1 MPFEPRNKRYEKEK
15 PRLFGR
21 KKKKSRQPQPNRE
34 AQQAA
39 KAVETENAKVQRA
52 TSVRNIVTESN
63 AAPKPG
69 KQRKD
74 ADTQNAP
81 VQKSQQYE
89 SESANET
96 QQSQSKRLVAEDK
109 TQPKISQDH
118 KAGRLSRS
126 NRKMATNGK
135 NVKAS
140 RRHENPKGN
149 IPRKAPQQARGK
161 GKKRTRF
168 TLPKN
173 WLLILIGILLIG
185 GISYGVYSY
194 QRNNNYTAVEPKNKK
209 NVEIYVPQGTSLQQI
224 GDNLANKKL
233 VHSSQAFTHYV
244 RAHNA
249 TNILAGYYELNSS
262 MDMSTLVENLLAG
275 GSDTPLY
282 PTTVLTMTEGETIDS
297 FANKVGKVKQFS
309 KKEFLAKVND
319 SKFVDQL
326 AQQYPQLLKSDQD
339 AKDMRYRLEGYLY
352 PATYNYENYK
362 SVDELITAMVAKT
375 NAEMLPYY
383 QTIKDSNMSVHQIL
397 TVASLVQ
404 AEGVGDT
411 DMRKIAG
418 VFLNRLDIEMPIQSD
433 VAVKYALHTNKV
445 NLTVDDTMVD
455 SPYNLYRNAGYG
467 PGPFN
472 NPSIQAIKAVLNP
485 LDRDQ
490 KYLYFVANL
499 KTGAITYTTN
509 QNDHDAAVA
518 KVDATNQ
525 SMQNKK

>member
-1 MPFEPRNKRYEKEK
+1 MPFEPRNTRYEKEK

-21 KKKKSRQPQPNRE
+21 KKKNSRQPQPNRE

-39 KAVETENAKVQRA
+39 KAVETENAGSQRA
-52 TSVRNIVTESN
+52 TPVRDVANESN
-63 AAPKPG
+63 TTPQPV
-69 KQRKD
+69 KQHKD
-74 ADTQNAP
+74 KEAQNANVP
-81 VQKSQQYE
+81 Q
-89 SESANET
+89 NHPH
-96 QQSQSKRLVAEDK
+96 EDK
-109 TQPKISQDH
+109 SVDAIQPKQPVVEARLQPNGNQDSKAKASQ
-118 KAGRLSRS
+118 LSRS
-126 NRKMATNGK
+126 NRDTSA
-135 NVKAS
+135 KAGTVETP
-140 RRHENPKGN
+140 RRRENPQGN
-149 IPRKAPQQARGK
+149 IPRKAPQQTRGK
-161 GKKRTRF
+161 RKKQTKL

-185 GISYGVYSY
+185 GVSYGVYSY
-194 QRNNNYTAVEPKNKK
+194 QRNNNYTAVAPKNKK
-209 NVEIYVPQGTSLQQI
+209 NIEIYVPQGTSLQQI
-224 GDNLANKKL
+224 GDNLADKKL

-249 TNILAGYYELNSS
+249 TNILAGYYELNAS
-262 MDMSTLVENLLAG
+262 MDMATLVESLLAG

-319 SKFVDQL
+319 SKFVNQL
-326 AQQYPQLLKSDQD
+326 ARQYPQLLKSDQD

-383 QTIKDSNMSVHQIL
+383 QAINDTDMSVHQVL

-418 VFLNRLDIEMPIQSD
+418 VFLNRLDIDMPIQSD

-445 NLTVDDTMVD
+445 NLSVDDTMVD

-509 QNDHDAAVA
+509 QSDHDAAVA

-525 SMQNKK
+525 SMQNEK